1 MLNEENTGRGGEVS
15 TLIAKLDFLKTSV
28 YLILAVTLWDSY
40 CSHFTGEETNTQ
52 KDCCL

>member
-1 MLNEENTGRGGEVS
+1 MLKEENTGVGGS
-15 TLIAKLDFLKTSV
+15 TLITKLDFLKTSV

-40 CSHFTGEETNTQ
+40 CSHFTGEETNIQ